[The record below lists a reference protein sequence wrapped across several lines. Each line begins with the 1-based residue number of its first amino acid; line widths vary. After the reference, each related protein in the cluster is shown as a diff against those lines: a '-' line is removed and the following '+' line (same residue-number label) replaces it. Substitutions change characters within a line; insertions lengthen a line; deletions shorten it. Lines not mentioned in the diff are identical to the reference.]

1 MDERFSRENQLLGE
15 IVTALRDKEQQL
27 TTSKKE
33 LEALVLDQA
42 DELQVAQQRAIAMEA
57 RAREMEASAMAAQ
70 AEAAEARAEAE
81 VQAQAAQA
89 AREAAQ
95 DAALA
100 QAQQPRSSE
109 QPPTTDAVAQMTE
122 LRHRES
128 ELFRELD
135 ACRAEILRLQVQCL
149 SDAGR
154 VKEARFGQQEAIS
167 ELQGQVSSF
176 LFLPSGL
183 PLLCPHVSAL

>member
-1 MDERFSRENQLLGE
+1 MADLERFSRENQLLGE

-27 TTSKKE
+27 TQSKKE

-42 DELQVAQQRAIAMEA
+42 DELQGAQQRAVAMEA
-57 RAREMEASAMAAQ
+57 RARAMEVAATEAR
-70 AEAAEARAEAE
+70 AEAAEARAEAQ
-81 VQAQAAQA
+81 VQTQAAQA

-95 DAALA
+95 DAAAA
-100 QAQQPRSSE
+100 QAQQPRSRD

-135 ACRAEILRLQVQCL
+135 GCRAEILRLQVQCL
-149 SDAGR
+149 TEAGR
-154 VKEARFGQQEAIS
+154 VKEARLGQQEAMAG
-167 ELQGQVSSF
+167 LQEQVSV
-176 LFLPSGL
+176 
-183 PLLCPHVSAL
+183 LCAHIKSTAAQCRR